1 MGELLPAGATWIY
14 LWNEE
19 EGLLR
24 QVVSHRGSGIV
35 DRTRCIGEGVV
46 GAVAARRQGL
56 LVNDYRTS
64 PYALLQDAGAAAVTA
79 VLAEPLLYRDRLLGV
94 LGVDNRH
101 TGRPFTPEDQALLQL
116 FVAPAAI
123 AVENAR
129 LYAAGREELE
139 LRERAEAALRE
150 REAYLRSL
158 FLAAPIGIGVNV
170 KRILT
175 AANEQLCMMLGY
187 SEAELLG
194 QSARLLYPTDADYE
208 YVGTAKYAQIRRAGV
223 GTVEMRWRRKDGAI
237 LDVLLSS
244 SPLDSANLGAGVVF
258 TALDITDRKRVE
270 KGLAERTRQ
279 LEAVRGIGV
288 EIARELDLT
297 RLLELLLARLGDLVE
312 GSAGSIHLW
321 DDAEQC
327 LRPNVS
333 QKAADWRRSLRMQLG
348 EGVSGTVAQRREGMI
363 VNDFRESPYCT
374 PYHREHSRHT
384 AVLAEPLLY
393 RDRLLGVVTLD
404 NEPSRRRFTVADQ
417 ELLSLFAVQAAVA
430 IENARLFEALHKSY
444 ADLRKAQEDLVRSE
458 KLTALGQMSAGI
470 AHDLNNMLA
479 AVLGQVEL
487 LRLRVSDPAI
497 RESLNTLETAATDG
511 AQTVRRLQEFARQ
524 RR

>member
-1 MGELLPAGATWIY
+1 
-14 LWNEE
+14 
-19 EGLLR
+19 
-24 QVVSHRGSGIV
+24 
-35 DRTRCIGEGVV
+35 
-46 GAVAARRQGL
+46 
-56 LVNDYRTS
+56 
-64 PYALLQDAGAAAVTA
+64 
-79 VLAEPLLYRDRLLGV
+79 
-94 LGVDNRH
+94 
-101 TGRPFTPEDQALLQL
+101 
-116 FVAPAAI
+116 
-123 AVENAR
+123 
-129 LYAAGREELE
+129 
-139 LRERAEAALRE
+139 
-150 REAYLRSL
+150 
-158 FLAAPIGIGVNV
+158 
-170 KRILT
+170 
-175 AANEQLCMMLGY
+175 
-187 SEAELLG
+187 
-194 QSARLLYPTDADYE
+194 
-208 YVGTAKYAQIRRAGV
+208 
-223 GTVEMRWRRKDGAI
+223 
-237 LDVLLSS
+237 
-244 SPLDSANLGAGVVF
+244 
-258 TALDITDRKRVE
+258 
-270 KGLAERTRQ
+270 
-279 LEAVRGIGV
+279 V
-288 EIARELDLT
+288 EIARELDLI

-393 RDRLLGVVTLD
+393 RDRLLGVVTVD
-404 NEPSRRRFTVADQ
+404 NEPSRRRFTAADQ
-417 ELLSLFAVQAAVA
+417 ELLCLFAVQAAVA

-458 KLTALGQMSAGI
+458 KLAALGQMSAGI

-497 RESLNTLETAATDG
+497 RESLNTLEMAATDG

-524 RR
+524 RSRTPLRSVCLATLVAEAVEITRPRWQDEAMRRRAVIRVDSAIPTLPPVQGHEAEIREALTNLIFCAYCPNLGGSKPSPSGDSFSRVCGKLPVWTTAMGPTPCSWSTCTSCG